1 MGLKI
6 GNLETYGIIYK
17 IENLVNGKVYIGQ
30 TTNDNGFNG
39 RYHNDIVKYTHNKHL
54 KRSFKKYGLD
64 NFEINEMFDIAFSKE
79 ELDIKEK
86 CWINIYDSCN
96 LEKGYNNADG
106 GSRGKIHKTGT
117 MIYNIDTGYRGL
129 ENKQSIDYDKYDL
142 FIISEYID
150 NNKLG
155 FELDKIK
162 CKIIYDRSDYW
173 NYLDNNKNHEC
184 ENELLK
190 RADLVI
196 NSSKFLF
203 EDSLKYNKNSLL
215 IENGTNDY
223 FVPHSNDEKS
233 VVYIGRSRK
242 IDFDKL
248 INLCNNNKTWK
259 FKIIL
264 NYFNSKEIELIKS
277 IPNIEIFTRLSYQEC
292 IKMISKSKF
301 GLILLD
307 EKNDFNKGMLS
318 LKYFDYLKEG
328 LITISNNYNIIG
340 KDNVIEYDE
349 KLKLDNIDTEIYGY
363 KFKDQYLWKNIDNV
377 IIQKIEEVLIDER

>member
-1 MGLKI
+1 MIYINKYLKK
-6 GNLETYGIIYK
+6 NEYRNNSK
-17 IENLVNGKVYIGQ
+17 IFHYIG
-30 TTNDNGFNG
+30 TEMEIKYRRHFLNDA
-39 RYHNDIVKYTHNKHL
+39 L
-54 KRSFKKYGLD
+54 
-64 NFEINEMFDIAFSKE
+64 
-79 ELDIKEK
+79 KEK
-86 CWINIYDSCN
+86 
-96 LEKGYNNADG
+96 
-106 GSRGKIHKTGT
+106 
-117 MIYNIDTGYRGL
+117 YNIDTGYRGL

-173 NYLDNNKNHEC
+173 NYLDNNRNNEC

-196 NSSKFLF
+196 NSSKFLY

-223 FVPHSNDEKS
+223 FVPHSNDENS

-349 KLKLDNIDTEIYGY
+349 KLQLDNIDTKKYGY
-363 KFKDQYLWKNIDNV
+363 KFKDQYLWKSIDNN
-377 IIQKIEEVLIDER
+377 IIQKIEEVLINER